1 MVPKFVSV
9 YEVGS
14 DVERGGGGGGRGIQ
28 NKERLISQ
36 YVKPTT

>member
-9 YEVGS
+9 YEIGS
-14 DVERGGGGGGRGIQ
+14 DVERGGGGGRGIQ

>member
-9 YEVGS
+9 YEIGS
-14 DVERGGGGGGRGIQ
+14 DVEGGGGGRGIQ